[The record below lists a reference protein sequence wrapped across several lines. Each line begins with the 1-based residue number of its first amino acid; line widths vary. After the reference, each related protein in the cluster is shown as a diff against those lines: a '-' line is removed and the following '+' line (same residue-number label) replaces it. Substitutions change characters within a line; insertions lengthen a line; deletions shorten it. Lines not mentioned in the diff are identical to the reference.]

1 MLYCVES
8 SCVDADRDCPMKV
21 SEGGKDKI
29 RVTKVLPSK
38 LRCPLSTQQQPIS
51 IANQSHLSKLFQ
63 RHLLEIRQNILKEP
77 LC

>member
-1 MLYCVES
+1 MVS

-63 RHLLEIRQNILKEP
+63 RHLLEMRQNILKEP